1 MNEELYNINLEYCN
15 ELAERINTLSD
26 AILALGN
33 RIKELE
39 TK

>member
-1 MNEELYNINLEYCN
+1 MDDELYNINLSYCN

-26 AILALGN
+26 TILAMDK

-39 TK
+39 NK